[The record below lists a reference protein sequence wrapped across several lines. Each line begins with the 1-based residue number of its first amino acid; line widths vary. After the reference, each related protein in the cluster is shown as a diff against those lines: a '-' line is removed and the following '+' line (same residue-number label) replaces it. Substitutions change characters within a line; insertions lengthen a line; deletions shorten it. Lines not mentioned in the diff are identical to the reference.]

1 MFYNK
6 DTFLC
11 RYWYLRPFKNHVRRH
26 IIQIKCL
33 HKLRQAFY
41 LQSQLPSAVLAQVNN
56 NNNIFNLKS
65 VSTERLFFFFFAV
78 GSTDLKLDAVDGSDQ
93 HLGTAIAVYLEKKSI
108 KSSRTRFIKLQNKP
122 IRLS

>member
-65 VSTERLFFFFFAV
+65 VSTERLFFFFAV
-78 GSTDLKLDAVDGSDQ
+78 DSTDLKIDAVDGSDQ
-93 HLGTAIAVYLEKKSI
+93 LLGRAIVVYLEKKASKVPEHGLLNFRI
-108 KSSRTRFIKLQNKP
+108 NQ
-122 IRLS
+122 